1 LLLFQDKGGEYG
13 SMALSE
19 ASKEKIKLRANFLN
33 NLAVGFFIGGF
44 LGPIVT
50 AHLGDEIRIYA
61 GILSV
66 GMSVVLHIYATR
78 HLSEIDHDD
87 E

>member
-1 LLLFQDKGGEYG
+1 
-13 SMALSE
+13 MALSE
-19 ASKEKIKLRANFLN
+19 ASKEKIKLRASFLN
-33 NLAVGFFIGGF
+33 NLAVGFFIAGF

-50 AHLGDEIRIYA
+50 AHTGDEIRIYA

-87 E
+87 V